1 MDRNRKMLKMI
12 EKNNSWRLILAMI
25 RIAIYGIT
33 GIAVNLYILM
43 KAASGDRGMGDAL
56 ALWILASILAV
67 IGIEIASTE
76 AWKLAE
82 LSKMKALFPEL
93 SEYSKGTLSHALKK
107 MRKLEGSGLL
117 KGPEDE
123 IASLEIENI
132 ILEAQR
138 IERRAKS
145 LDSGNNGSRKK
156 LFTSTVQ
163 GISSWIRKEAEKDRE
178 EARRKRKDN
187 LKKTN
192 QYLEKKGLP
201 GILDTRKEK
210 NG

>member
-43 KAASGDRGMGDAL
+43 KAASGDRGMGNAL

-93 SEYSKGTLSHALKK
+93 SEYSKGMLSHALKK

-123 IASLEIENI
+123 LASLEIENI
-132 ILEAQR
+132 VSGAER
-138 IERRAKS
+138 TERRARELNPGKS
-145 LDSGNNGSRKK
+145 GEREK
-156 LFTSTVQ
+156 LFTATVQ

-178 EARRKRKDN
+178 EERRKRKEN
-187 LKKTN
+187 LAKTN
-192 QYLEKKGLP
+192 QYLEEKGLP

>member
-12 EKNNSWRLILAMI
+12 EKNNSRRLILAMI
-25 RIAIYGIT
+25 RIAIYGIN

-43 KAASGDRGMGDAL
+43 KAASGAEGMGNVM
-56 ALWILASILAV
+56 ALWMIFSLPAIT
-67 IGIEIASTE
+67 GIEIASTE
-76 AWKLAE
+76 AWKIAE
-82 LSKMKALFPEL
+82 LSGMKAMFPEL
-93 SEYSKGTLSHALKK
+93 SQYSKQTLSHALKK
-107 MRKLEGSGLL
+107 MKRLESSELL
-117 KGPEDE
+117 KGPKDE
-123 IASLEIENI
+123 LASLEIENI
-132 ILEAQR
+132 ILKAQR

-192 QYLEKKGLP
+192 QYLEEKGLP

>member
-107 MRKLEGSGLL
+107 
-117 KGPEDE
+117 
-123 IASLEIENI
+123 
-132 ILEAQR
+132 
-138 IERRAKS
+138 KS
-145 LDSGNNGSRKK
+145 LRK
-156 LFTSTVQ
+156 
-163 GISSWIRKEAEKDRE
+163 IS
-178 EARRKRKDN
+178 
-187 LKKTN
+187 
-192 QYLEKKGLP
+192 
-201 GILDTRKEK
+201 
-210 NG
+210 

>member
-1 MDRNRKMLKMI
+1 
-12 EKNNSWRLILAMI
+12 MI

-107 MRKLEGSGLL
+107 MRKLEGSIIE
-117 KGPEDE
+117 KNVTKR
-123 IASLEIENI
+123 LEKEEKEKIE
-132 ILEAQR
+132 
-138 IERRAKS
+138 
-145 LDSGNNGSRKK
+145 KK
-156 LFTSTVQ
+156 N
-163 GISSWIRKEAEKDRE
+163 EAERMYRE
-178 EARRKRKDN
+178 
-187 LKKTN
+187 
-192 QYLEKKGLP
+192 YLEEHSLP
-201 GILDTRKEK
+201 EFLDTGKDD
-210 NG
+210 

>member
-107 MRKLEGSGLL
+107 MRKLKGSGLL

-163 GISSWIRKEAEKDRE
+163 GISSWIRKEVEKDRE
-178 EARRKRKDN
+178 EARRKRKYN